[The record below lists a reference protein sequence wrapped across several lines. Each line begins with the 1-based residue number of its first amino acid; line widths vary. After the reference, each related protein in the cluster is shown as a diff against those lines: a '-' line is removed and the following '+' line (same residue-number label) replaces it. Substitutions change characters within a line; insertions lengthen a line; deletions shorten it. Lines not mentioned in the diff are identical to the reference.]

1 MLAPDGL
8 EEHVARNRLIRVQ
21 HEHGEQ
27 RSLLLPL
34 RRHQSPPLDDLERSQ
49 DPEFHRLSAILARH
63 YQRVTLALPAPIT
76 VPRMAPD
83 RLTASE
89 ARIAR
94 LLASG
99 YSDSEIA
106 SELALLLGASPSE
119 AARLSPRSLELR
131 PPRKQSDARVV

>member
-1 MLAPDGL
+1 M
-8 EEHVARNRLIRVQ
+8 
-21 HEHGEQ
+21 
-27 RSLLLPL
+27 
-34 RRHQSPPLDDLERSQ
+34 LDDLERSQ

-106 SELALLLGASPSE
+106 SELALPPHELACRRDAVYAKLGVRSRTELALLLGASPSE
-119 AARLSPRSLELR
+119 AAGLSPRSLELR
-131 PPRKQSDARVV
+131 PPRKRSDARVV